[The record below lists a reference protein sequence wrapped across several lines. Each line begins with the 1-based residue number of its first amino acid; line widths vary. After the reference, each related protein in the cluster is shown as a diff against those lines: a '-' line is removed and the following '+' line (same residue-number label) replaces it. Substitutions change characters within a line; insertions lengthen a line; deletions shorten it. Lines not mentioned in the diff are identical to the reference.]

1 MLFIIKNIAT
11 NDLNIDEI
19 EEDVI
24 LNKSDSII
32 LDEN

>member
-1 MLFIIKNIAT
+1 MKFIIKNIAT

-32 LDEN
+32 LNEN